1 VRYLRRLPLGHDH
14 HFELWKLKSAE
25 SEAGPPAYG
34 DLADNWADPTGT
46 LIRHP
51 RTALVQSLIEFQGHL
66 CAWTGQKIDLDSA
79 HIDHVV
85 PQSVDPS
92 LDLEVNN
99 LVAAF
104 PKSGADAKFGAH
116 VRGDTWDL
124 EMVRPNMADC
134 EERLVY
140 APSGKVRA
148 RVATDD
154 GAILT
159 ITSLKLDH
167 RVLIEARNAA
177 IQGFKARRSFV
188 ADLAELQRRSKS
200 NKPGKLDRFA
210 PAILSALT

>member
-14 HFELWKLKSAE
+14 HFELWKQKSAN
-25 SEAGPPAYG
+25 SSAGPPAFRS
-34 DLADNWADPTGT
+34 LADNWADPTGT

-116 VRGDTWDL
+116 VRGDTWDP

-148 RVATDD
+148 RIVTDD

-177 IQGFKARRSFV
+177 IQGFKARRSFA
-188 ADLAELQRRSKS
+188 ADLAVLQARSKS

-210 PAILSALT
+210 PAILSALA